1 MKESK
6 LIELANKVEVLGK
19 VNNQIV
25 QELGNLKDL
34 CVGTMEL
41 MKELSDYPSALE
53 RLKESLTKEKEK
65 EE

>member
-65 EE
+65 E

>member
-6 LIELANKVEVLGK
+6 LIELANKVETLGK

-25 QELGNLKDL
+25 QELNNLKDL
-34 CVGTMEL
+34 TIGTMEL
-41 MKELSDYPSALE
+41 VKEMPDYPEALE
-53 RLKESLTKEKEK
+53 KLKESLTKEKER